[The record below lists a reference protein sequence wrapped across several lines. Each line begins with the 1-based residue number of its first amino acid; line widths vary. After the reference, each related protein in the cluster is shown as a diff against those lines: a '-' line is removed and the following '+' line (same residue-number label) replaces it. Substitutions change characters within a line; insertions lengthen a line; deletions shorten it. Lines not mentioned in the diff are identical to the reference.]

1 MTKKQSEPS
10 CTTTVYQ
17 YSTSKKGMDAID
29 GLCLAPY
36 LIFLSNR
43 PLEVAEGDQ
52 LDIASVFDVAAR
64 DYDATRR
71 KYISCFDDF
80 YGVAI
85 EQIPYQKHE
94 NFRILDL
101 GAGTGLFSA
110 LIKNVF
116 PNSDLTLTDI
126 SEEMLSKAKERF
138 SSSENTRYVAHDYI
152 ADEIHG
158 NFDVVVSALSLHHST
173 ERELGNVFG
182 KIFKCLNVGGVFIN
196 ADQILGRT
204 RDIETQ
210 YEKAWLEQAISKGCT
225 NNEILVAQERMKSD
239 KTLPLSTQLNL
250 LEHAGFERVN
260 CWYQYYRYAV
270 YSGLK
275 TSNSAFERDAPKA
288 ARPSI

>member
-1 MTKKQSEPS
+1 M
-10 CTTTVYQ
+10 
-17 YSTSKKGMDAID
+17 
-29 GLCLAPY
+29 
-36 LIFLSNR
+36 
-43 PLEVAEGDQ
+43 
-52 LDIASVFDVAAR
+52 DIASVFDAAAR

-85 EQIPYQKHE
+85 ERIPYQKHE

-116 PNSDLTLTDI
+116 PNAELTLTDV
-126 SEEMLSKAKERF
+126 SGEMLSMAKERF
-138 SSSENTRYVAHDYI
+138 LSDEKMHYVAHDYN
-152 ADEIHG
+152 AEEIHG

-173 ERELGNVFG
+173 ESDLGGVFG
-182 KIFKCLNVGGVFIN
+182 KIFKCLNIGGVFIN

-204 RDIETQ
+204 RDIEIQ

-225 NNEILVAQERMKSD
+225 NSEISVALDRMKSD

-250 LEHAGFERVN
+250 LERAGFEYVN
-260 CWYQYYRYAV
+260 CWYQHYRYAV

>member
-1 MTKKQSEPS
+1 M
-10 CTTTVYQ
+10 
-17 YSTSKKGMDAID
+17 
-29 GLCLAPY
+29 
-36 LIFLSNR
+36 
-43 PLEVAEGDQ
+43 
-52 LDIASVFDVAAR
+52 DIASVFDAAAR

-85 EQIPYQKHE
+85 ERIPYQKHE
-94 NFRILDL
+94 SFRILDL

-116 PNSDLTLTDI
+116 PNAELTLTDV
-126 SEEMLSKAKERF
+126 SEEMLSMAKKRF
-138 SSSENTRYVAHDYI
+138 SSDEKTHYATHDYI
-152 ADEIHG
+152 AEEIHG

-173 ERELGNVFG
+173 ESDLAGVFR

-204 RDIETQ
+204 RDIEVQ
-210 YEKAWLEQAISKGCT
+210 YEKSWLEQAISKGCT
-225 NNEILVAQERMKSD
+225 NTEISVALERMKSD

-250 LEHAGFERVN
+250 LENAGFEHVN
-260 CWYQYYRYAV
+260 CWYQHYRYAV

-275 TSNSAFERDAPKA
+275 TSNHPY
-288 ARPSI
+288 